1 MGQKNLAV
9 LTGDHINKGILTRK
23 CMANLYGCK
32 VGFYCIKKI
41 MLQVKFDFR
50 LKVFNLD
57 LFSNVSFAFVTGQ
70 N

>member
-9 LTGDHINKGILTRK
+9 LIGDHINEGILTRK

-32 VGFYCIKKI
+32 AAFYCII